1 MYDYQINKTGTNIR
15 TLREAFGETQLDLA
29 AGLGFDSPAA
39 VSMYESGSRG
49 QNRVEVLER
58 IAWHY
63 RITLDELLHKD
74 YSSLQT
80 IINRIGKNLF
90 VPKSPDAVSIEK
102 IRDLL
107 QLLFPMVCS
116 DNALKEPY
124 FRQAYGNH
132 MDAITEFPWSTS
144 DLNRACRRCCSYYR
158 ASLETIHTPE
168 SAVNI
173 LWWTTLQDTGSLYPD
188 LIPALSKLCRS
199 EISWMELVRR
209 SWLRDELSSE
219 LQPDNPKSS
228 PLPSS
233 DTYSIGISRDFL
245 LRTLYYTEKWH
256 QLAEYY
262 QALRYVLGIT
272 CSETDS
278 AANMAAGRSMMVSL
292 SQMGNQYAINLMDF
306 LRTSQT
312 VNDKPFPMR

>member
-144 DLNRACRRCCSYYR
+144 DLNLACRRCCSYYR

-173 LWWTTLQDTGSLYPD
+173 LWWTTLHLNFQ
-188 LIPALSKLCRS
+188 
-199 EISWMELVRR
+199 
-209 SWLRDELSSE
+209 
-219 LQPDNPKSS
+219 
-228 PLPSS
+228 
-233 DTYSIGISRDFL
+233 
-245 LRTLYYTEKWH
+245 
-256 QLAEYY
+256 
-262 QALRYVLGIT
+262 
-272 CSETDS
+272 
-278 AANMAAGRSMMVSL
+278 
-292 SQMGNQYAINLMDF
+292 
-306 LRTSQT
+306 
-312 VNDKPFPMR
+312 